1 MLPLTNVFLLNSAPV
16 ALSVGFLCKEEA
28 FEKLP
33 ASSVMR
39 DWGASNSMDALEY
52 LTEYQGVV
60 LANGRFG
67 FAH

>member
-1 MLPLTNVFLLNSAPV
+1 VLPLTNGFLLNSALV

-39 DWGASNSMDALEY
+39 DWVASNSMDALKY
-52 LTEYQGVV
+52 LTEYQGMV
-60 LANGRFG
+60 LANGRFS